1 TKQHSAYRLKFVT
14 MEYPWHPLHG
24 QQLQVVRRKGR
35 GATEVIH
42 VEVRNGLSR
51 ELPGWMFDKAR
62 CETMSLGSPEVA
74 LNALMELR
82 DVLACETTLSSDGG
96 SSSSLIRKR
105 EGNSDETIVDDPK
118 EATGSI
124 TGTGRADASP
134 PGANTRRTDTGSSRP
149 ASGSARHLR
158 GERGSGAGGRR

>member
-1 TKQHSAYRLKFVT
+1 

-62 CETMSLGSPEVA
+62 CAVMSAGSPEVTVG
-74 LNALMELR
+74 ALMELR
-82 DVLACETTLSSDGG
+82 DVLAHETAPSPDGG
-96 SSSSLIRKR
+96 SSSSLTR
-105 EGNSDETIVDDPK
+105 EQEGTPDEAIVDDPK
-118 EATGSI
+118 ETNGSI
-124 TGTGRADASP
+124 AGNGRAGAPPPDAIARRAGTGR
-134 PGANTRRTDTGSSRP
+134 SRP
-149 ASGSARHLR
+149 ASGSARHAD
-158 GERGSGAGGRR
+158 GEVGSDTGGQR